1 MIDFRERQLSA
12 IRADRLSFI
21 EDHVTQEAW
30 VLGCRQRRFP
40 KGARFFWALQEVWA
54 PKGAEALEQE
64 KSA

>member
-1 MIDFRERQLSA
+1 MIDFRERQLST

-40 KGARFFWALQEVWA
+40 KGARFFWALSEVWA
-54 PKGAEALEQE
+54 PANAEMPQEE